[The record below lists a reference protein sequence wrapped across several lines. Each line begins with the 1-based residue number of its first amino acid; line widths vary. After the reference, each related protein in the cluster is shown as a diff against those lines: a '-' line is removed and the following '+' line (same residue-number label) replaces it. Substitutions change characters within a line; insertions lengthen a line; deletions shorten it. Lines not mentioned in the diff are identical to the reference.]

1 MIKKILIFYL
11 LIFLMMFIL
20 KIILMNYQR
29 KIKQVYKY
37 LPQNMKKIDK
47 SNIDKQ
53 HEPNLGNNINEYAN
67 FTWGFLDHPND
78 IDFKLADLKNNMK
91 IIDAGCGL
99 LGPSIH
105 FCSKIVNSK
114 IYAISNGLPKH
125 QKIILNNIKKNNLKN
140 RIIPIFSDYNLIDKK
155 FKKESIDRIIFIE
168 SIGFSDNIINL
179 LKKCF
184 KVLKPGGKI
193 YIRTIVIPN
202 LNNKYLSNQFNEI
215 EKKLNGKLYFYQNII
230 YYLQRLKFKNIKTTT
245 IPLFFTDN
253 SYKLEF
259 AKTIRR
265 LDLDKWDKILSSY
278 FLLST
283 SYIATK

>member
-1 MIKKILIFYL
+1 
-11 LIFLMMFIL
+11 
-20 KIILMNYQR
+20 
-29 KIKQVYKY
+29 
-37 LPQNMKKIDK
+37 
-47 SNIDKQ
+47 
-53 HEPNLGNNINEYAN
+53 
-67 FTWGFLDHPND
+67 
-78 IDFKLADLKNNMK
+78 
-91 IIDAGCGL
+91 CGL

-278 FLLST
+278 FLL
-283 SYIATK
+283 